1 MGDERDG
8 DGDWTDVPFDGTD
21 ATRAAAVPSRTSLLP
36 RWPGGAGPAFT
47 WPEVPPAGWSPN
59 GGSATGGP
67 AVTGSTR
74 PGAPPAV
81 GRARHVR
88 TEDVCD
94 LPSGATAQAGAP
106 APGVAGGDPAAA
118 DVASAERKARLAAV
132 EAARLKVKFD
142 NYRSYHKA
150 LNYRD
155 SAAARLLVR
164 GLWLRRPVRCPLSPE
179 HENPT
184 FGAAPCVL
192 PRGGRGPQ
200 DGIQGTCLAQRA

>member
-142 NYRSYHKA
+142 NYRFYHEALNHRGSKVKA
-150 LNYRD
+150 LIDDGLVANT
-155 SAAARLLVR
+155 ARPP
-164 GLWLRRPVRCPLSPE
+164 GFS
-179 HENPT
+179 
-184 FGAAPCVL
+184 
-192 PRGGRGPQ
+192 
-200 DGIQGTCLAQRA
+200 